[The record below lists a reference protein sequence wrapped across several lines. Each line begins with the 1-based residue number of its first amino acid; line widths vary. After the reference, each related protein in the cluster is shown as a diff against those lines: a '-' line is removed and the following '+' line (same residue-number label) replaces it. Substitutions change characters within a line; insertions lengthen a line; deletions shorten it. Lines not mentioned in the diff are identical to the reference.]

1 MRNPTGDAVRS
12 LYLTN
17 DIIKTVIQHNDY
29 NRIRLTSCGTK
40 VFAKQE
46 AGRGTDAQFR
56 ILGDALPVVL
66 SYIDQS
72 TIMTADIPA
81 LKTFIEAYYPLC
93 TTFLEPFRSAIEKRR

>member
-1 MRNPTGDAVRS
+1 MRNPTGEAVRS
-12 LYLTN
+12 LYLAN
-17 DIIKTVIQHNDY
+17 DVVRAVVLQNDY

-56 ILGDALPVVL
+56 ILSEGLPVVL
-66 SYIDQS
+66 PYVDPK

-81 LKTFIEAYYPLC
+81 LKTLIESYYPLC
-93 TTFLEPFRSAIEKRR
+93 ATFAQPFKSAIEERR